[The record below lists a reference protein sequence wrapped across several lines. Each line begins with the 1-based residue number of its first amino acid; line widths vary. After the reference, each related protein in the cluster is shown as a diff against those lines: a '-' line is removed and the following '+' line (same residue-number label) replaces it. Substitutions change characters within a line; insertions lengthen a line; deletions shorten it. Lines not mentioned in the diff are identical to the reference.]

1 MVLYTVSL
9 GHIIYISSFPIRRIC
24 PRWEAEICMSGL
36 TYMSVYYFARIHV
49 KAKYTGRSSNKSCLE
64 LVSFS
69 HKQVPQHMATTH
81 AMESI

>member
-1 MVLYTVSL
+1 MLYPVSL
-9 GHIIYISSFPIRRIC
+9 GHIIYIPSFPIRRIC

-64 LVSFS
+64 LVSVFHIS
-69 HKQVPQHMATTH
+69 KFPSTWPLHMP
-81 AMESI
+81 